1 MITLFEKYIDDYDY
15 NIADKM
21 YYYYNYNKKYN
32 FQYTKEE
39 IMNYIDNA
47 DDLDIFSEK
56 TVKHIPALI
65 YCINRNDLEMV
76 EYLLKAGATL
86 NIQSNLT
93 MFPFPLF
100 IAVTNEFIDM
110 IKLFIKYKI
119 KPNYRNNMKQTA
131 LLINVRTKN
140 NKEINDLLLP
150 ITNWYYKDFDGNDI
164 FNYLSIDYA
173 NEIKQKYKNKYYE
186 YKKGK
191 TKNKFNL

>member
-1 MITLFEKYIDDYDY
+1 MITLFERYIFDY

-21 YYYYNYNKKYN
+21 YYYYNYNKKYD

-39 IMNYIDNA
+39 IKNYIDNA

-56 TVKHIPALI
+56 TLRNIPALI
-65 YCINRNDLEMV
+65 YCINKNDLEMV

-86 NIQSNLT
+86 NIHSNLT

-100 IAVTNEFIDM
+100 IAVANEFIDM

-119 KPNYRNNMKQTA
+119 NPNYRNNMKQTA
-131 LLINVRTKN
+131 LLINVKTKN

-150 ITNWYYKDFDGNDI
+150 ITNWYYVDFAGKDI
-164 FNYLSIDYA
+164 FDYLSMDYT
-173 NEIKQKYKNKYYE
+173 NEIKQKYKKKYYE
-186 YKKGK
+186 YIKTKK
-191 TKNKFNL
+191 KNKFNL